1 MEIKPTQITWDQIPK
16 DWMVQPKYDGE
27 CNKLIISHLGYRADW
42 GDMNGQV
49 WLERFGENG
58 KKGKDKTEF
67 YPEIIEEATWRANGK
82 RGNPALPDMVVVGEV
97 CILLDKYKAS
107 FPHIQLRMNTLSKV
121 KQKLAMKD
129 KLATFVAF
137 DIEEYK
143 GENLDKKPYKERYK
157 ILEDVLPV
165 LDDKA
170 SYKWTELDFRYK
182 DPYDL
187 DNAFRIV
194 AVANL
199 KPQKDW
205 KEFVKKHEMEGIVVK
220 NPERAAEQVKL
231 KNWDEDDFKI
241 IDTELTQE
249 GKDRGWFISKLK
261 LEDVKGKHVDKGMT
275 FDCKYINYPQTEEAK
290 EKVIGMTAII
300 KYMKMRGRDGQ
311 YLAPRHPSLVEILE
325 LGKP

>member
-1 MEIKPTQITWDQIPK
+1 MEIKPKQIAWNEIPK
-16 DWMVQPKYDGE
+16 DWLVQAKYDGE
-27 CNKLIISHLGYRADW
+27 CNKLIIK
-42 GDMNGQV
+42 NGQAN
-49 WLERFGENG
+49 LQRFEGRN
-58 KKGKDKTEF
+58 KTEF
-67 YPEIIEEATWRANGK
+67 YPEIIEEVICDD
-82 RGNPALPDMVVVGEV
+82 DMILVGEV
-97 CILLDKYKAS
+97 CVLLDQYRAS
-107 FPHIQLRMNTLSKV
+107 FPHIQLRMNTQNKV

-137 DIEEYK
+137 DIEEYL
-143 GENLDKKPYKERYK
+143 GENLDKKPYKERSE
-157 ILEDVLPV
+157 ILERILPSV
-165 LDDKA
+165 MEPTNFAPKG
-170 SYKWTELDFRYK
+170 K
-182 DPYDL
+182 DPKGKFLNDY
-187 DNAFRIV
+187 RIV

-220 NPERAAEQVKL
+220 NPERVAEQVKL

-300 KYMKMRGRDGQ
+300 KYMKMRGREGQ

>member
-1 MEIKPTQITWDQIPK
+1 MEIKPKQITWAEIPK
-16 DWMVQPKYDGE
+16 GWMVKPKYDGE
-27 CNKLIISHLGYRADW
+27 CNKLIIKDGKANL
-42 GDMNGQV
+42 Q
-49 WLERFGENG
+49 RFEGRN
-58 KKGKDKTEF
+58 KTEF
-67 YPEIIEEATWRANGK
+67 YPEIIEYANELG
-82 RGNPALPDMVVVGEV
+82 LPDMVLVGEV
-97 CILLDKYKAS
+97 CVLMNDLVAS
-107 FPHIQLRMNTLSKV
+107 FPHIQLRMNTQNKV

-157 ILEDVLPV
+157 IMEDGFGHIVSVLNSSKV
-165 LDDKA
+165 LDADGGFG
-170 SYKWTELDFRYK
+170 L
-182 DPYDL
+182 
-187 DNAFRIV
+187 RIV
-194 AVANL
+194 VVANL

-205 KEFVKKHEMEGIVVK
+205 KEFVKEHEMEGIVVK

-300 KYMKMRGRDGQ
+300 KYMKMRGRDGH

>member
-1 MEIKPTQITWDQIPK
+1 MEIKPKQITWAEIPK
-16 DWMVQPKYDGE
+16 DWLVQPKYDGE
-27 CNKLIISHLGYRADW
+27 CNKLIIKDGKANL
-42 GDMNGQV
+42 Q
-49 WLERFGENG
+49 RFEGRN
-58 KKGKDKTEF
+58 KTEF
-67 YPEIIEEATWRANGK
+67 YPEIIEYANELG
-82 RGNPALPDMVVVGEV
+82 LPDMVLVGEV
-97 CILLDKYKAS
+97 CVLLDQYRAS
-107 FPHIQLRMNTLSKV
+107 FPHIQLRMNTQNKV

-157 ILEDVLPV
+157 ILEDVLWV
-165 LDDKA
+165 LKSKVEPWKLG
-170 SYKWTELDFRYK
+170 SYYKTELD
-182 DPYDL
+182 
-187 DNAFRIV
+187 FRIV

>member
-1 MEIKPTQITWDQIPK
+1 MEIKPKQVTWDQFPK
-16 DWMVQPKYDGE
+16 GWYVQPKYDGE
-27 CNKLIISHLGYRADW
+27 CNKLIIK
-42 GDMNGQV
+42 
-49 WLERFGENG
+49 NG
-58 KKGKDKTEF
+58 KARLVRFEGREKTEF
-67 YPEIIEEATWRANGK
+67 YPEIIEYANDMFGEARIIPTKYGEID
-82 RGNPALPDMVVVGEV
+82 LHDMVLVGEV
-97 CILLDKYKAS
+97 CVLLDEYKAS
-107 FPHIQLRMNTLSKV
+107 FPHIQLRMNTQNKV

-165 LDDKA
+165 LESKA
-170 SYKWTELDFRYK
+170 ELD
-182 DPYDL
+182 
-187 DNAFRIV
+187 FRIV

-300 KYMKMRGRDGQ
+300 KYMKMRGREGQ

>member
-1 MEIKPTQITWDQIPK
+1 MEIKPKQITWAEIPK
-16 DWMVQPKYDGE
+16 GWMVQPKYDGE
-27 CNKLIISHLGYRADW
+27 CNKIIIDRTHNQEAVAVNL
-42 GDMNGQV
+42 Q
-49 WLERFGENG
+49 RFEGRN
-58 KKGKDKTEF
+58 KTEF
-67 YPEIIEEATWRANGK
+67 YPEIIEEVTWRANGE
-82 RGNPALPDMVVVGEV
+82 RGTPTLPDMVLVGEV
-97 CILLDKYKAS
+97 CVLLDQYRAS
-107 FPHIQLRMNTLSKV
+107 FPHIQLRMNTQNKV

-165 LDDKA
+165 LESKA
-170 SYKWTELDFRYK
+170 ELD
-182 DPYDL
+182 
-187 DNAFRIV
+187 FRIV

-300 KYMKMRGRDGQ
+300 KYMKMRGREGQ

>member
-1 MEIKPTQITWDQIPK
+1 MEIKPKQITWAEIPK

-27 CNKLIISHLGYRADW
+27 CNKLIIK
-42 GDMNGQV
+42 
-49 WLERFGENG
+49 NG
-58 KKGKDKTEF
+58 KANLQRFEGRNKTEF
-67 YPEIIEEATWRANGK
+67 YPEIIEEVICDD
-82 RGNPALPDMVVVGEV
+82 DMILVGEV
-97 CILLDKYKAS
+97 CVLLDQYRAS
-107 FPHIQLRMNTLSKV
+107 FPHIQLRMNTQNKV

-137 DIEEYK
+137 DIEEYL
-143 GENLDKKPYKERYK
+143 GENLDKKPYKERSE
-157 ILEDVLPV
+157 ILERILPSV
-165 LDDKA
+165 METTNFAPKG
-170 SYKWTELDFRYK
+170 K
-182 DPYDL
+182 DPKGKFLNDY
-187 DNAFRIV
+187 RIV

>member
-27 CNKLIISHLGYRADW
+27 CNKLIIKDGTVNL
-42 GDMNGQV
+42 Q
-49 WLERFGENG
+49 RFEGRS
-58 KKGKDKTEF
+58 KTDF
-67 YPEIIEEATWRANGK
+67 YPEIIEEATWRAGGK
-82 RGNPALPDMVVVGEV
+82 RGIPALPDMVVVGEV
-97 CILLDKYKAS
+97 CILLDKYRAS

-143 GENLDKKPYKERYK
+143 GENLDKKPYKDRYK
-157 ILEDVLPV
+157 ILEDIFPV
-165 LDDKA
+165 LESKA
-170 SYKWTELDFRYK
+170 ELQ
-182 DPYDL
+182 
-187 DNAFRIV
+187 FRIV
-194 AVANL
+194 TVANL

-205 KEFVKKHEMEGIVVK
+205 KKFVKEHEMEGIVIK
-220 NPERAAEQVKL
+220 NPDKRAEWVKL

-241 IDTELTQE
+241 IDTELTEE
-249 GKDRGWFISKLK
+249 GEARGWFISKLK
-261 LEDVKGKHVDKGMT
+261 LEDTKGTHVDKGQQ
-275 FDCKYINYPQTEEAK
+275 FDCKYINYPQTESAK
-290 EKVIGMTAII
+290 ELLIGKTAII

-325 LGKP
+325 FKK